1 MIINC
6 SFESKIVPMCNPKSF
21 CFIVLLLVPF
31 MTWSQQKMT
40 LLNGKVIEI
49 KSYTADEIYI
59 NYKMENSKRKKP
71 KTIEKL
77 DVFAIKKEDGT
88 EELFFNGDSLIFTVV
103 EARTYIMGEQAA
115 MKFYRKPWNNYAA
128 FLFGAGTSALQ
139 FYSLPLPMMYSVV
152 LGRFNTKKMQI
163 PEDYDAP
170 YSATPEYFY
179 GYQKK
184 ARNMKIQQSIKWG
197 YIGLGVGLS
206 ALIIYGFSKN

>member
-1 MIINC
+1 MIKKCTI
-6 SFESKIVPMCNPKSF
+6 
-21 CFIVLLLVPF
+21 LLFFFYAFNVKA
-31 MTWSQQKMT
+31 QQKML
-40 LLNGKVIEI
+40 LLNGDEI
-49 KSYTADEIYI
+49 KIQSYFVGDPYI
-59 NYKMENSKRKKP
+59 SYKKANDKHNRTRE
-71 KTIEKL
+71 IEKY
-77 DVFAIKKEDGT
+77 DVFSIEKEDGSEDLIFKT
-88 EELFFNGDSLIFTVV
+88 DSLTFTVE
-103 EARTYIMGEQAA
+103 EARSYIRGEQAA